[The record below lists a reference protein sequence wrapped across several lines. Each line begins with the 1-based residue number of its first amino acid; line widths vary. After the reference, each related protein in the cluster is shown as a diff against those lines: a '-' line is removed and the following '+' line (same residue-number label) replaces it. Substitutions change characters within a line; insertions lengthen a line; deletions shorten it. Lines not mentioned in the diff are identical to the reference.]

1 MFAIQKHLCKWGLIL
16 ENKVCCCFGHRDI
29 WGSVP
34 SLTDILEK
42 IIVEENVT
50 IFMTGGMGDFD
61 GMFSSAVRTLKR
73 KYADINLLLVKP
85 YFSGELNTNK
95 AYYEYMYDE
104 VVIPDV
110 VAGVHPKSAI
120 TKRNRWMVEKSD
132 IILYYIQRDF
142 GGAYTAIKYATKLGK
157 KTISVLEK

>member
-1 MFAIQKHLCKWGLIL
+1 
-16 ENKVCCCFGHRDI
+16 
-29 WGSVP
+29 
-34 SLTDILEK
+34 
-42 IIVEENVT
+42 
-50 IFMTGGMGDFD
+50 MTGGMGDFD

-95 AYYEYMYDE
+95 EYYEYMYDE
-104 VVIPDV
+104 VIIPDV

>member
-1 MFAIQKHLCKWGLIL
+1 
-16 ENKVCCCFGHRDI
+16 VCCCFGHRDI

-34 SLTDILEK
+34 SLTDVLEK
-42 IIVEENVT
+42 LIVEENVT

-61 GMFSSAVRTLKR
+61 GKFASAVRTLKR
-73 KYADINLLLVKP
+73 KYSDIKLLLVKS

-95 AYYEYMYDE
+95 EYYEYMYDE

-120 TKRNRWMVEKSD
+120 TKRNKWMVEESD
-132 IILYYIQRDF
+132 YIVSYVTRDF
-142 GGAYTAIKYATKLGK
+142 GGAYTAIKYAIKLGK
-157 KTISVLEK
+157 KIISISEK

>member
-1 MFAIQKHLCKWGLIL
+1 M
-16 ENKVCCCFGHRDI
+16 CCCFGHRDI

-34 SLTDILEK
+34 SLTDVLEK
-42 IIVEENVT
+42 LIVEENVT

-61 GMFSSAVRTLKR
+61 GKFASAVRTLKR
-73 KYADINLLLVKP
+73 KYSDIKLLLVKS

-95 AYYEYMYDE
+95 EYYEYMYDE

>member
-1 MFAIQKHLCKWGLIL
+1 
-16 ENKVCCCFGHRDI
+16 
-29 WGSVP
+29 
-34 SLTDILEK
+34 
-42 IIVEENVT
+42 
-50 IFMTGGMGDFD
+50 MTGGMGDFD
-61 GMFSSAVRTLKR
+61 GIFSSAVRTLKR
-73 KYADINLLLVKP
+73 KYADIKLLLVKP

-95 AYYEYMYDE
+95 EYYEYMYDE
-104 VVIPDV
+104 VIIPDV

-132 IILYYIQRDF
+132 IIVYYIQRDF